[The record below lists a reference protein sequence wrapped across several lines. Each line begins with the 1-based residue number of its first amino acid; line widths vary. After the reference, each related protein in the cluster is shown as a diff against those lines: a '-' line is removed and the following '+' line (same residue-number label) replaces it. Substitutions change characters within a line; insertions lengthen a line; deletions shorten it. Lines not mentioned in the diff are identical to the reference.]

1 MFSKYINNQV
11 LFSIAKKKKRGRHL
25 SRQVS
30 APMQKHVRT
39 QKYAN
44 GRVLR
49 WTPVPPA
56 GKLLP
61 CACAH
66 PVAMLGGALP
76 WIVSEPFAIWD
87 IVFHSRRFGDVL
99 RLCAVGFPHR
109 DPHPPRA
116 SRCIPRRDPRRP
128 SILFPRQAAGRL
140 HSPLRAFAHCQVCAE
155 ILGSAHVCAS
165 NCVCAILCG
174 RTKEVN
180 ILLRPSI
187 LTSGQSST
195 LNFCFCIAC
204 CS

>member
-1 MFSKYINNQV
+1 MRMGACCV
-11 LFSIAKKKKRGRHL
+11 GRRCH
-25 SRQVS
+25 RQAS
-30 APMQKHVRT
+30 CCLAHVRT
-39 QKYAN
+39 P
-44 GRVLR
+44 
-49 WTPVPPA
+49 W
-56 GKLLP
+56 P
-61 CACAH
+61 CW
-66 PVAMLGGALP
+66 GGALP

-99 RLCAVGFPHR
+99 RLCVVGFPHR